1 MSVWIKAATGSDLDL
16 FTLFE
21 KTAAT
26 QPDKIAFKAD
36 GGKGRHY
43 TFNEV
48 RRIALDRAGGLVAEP
63 FAELK
68 EIGLLS
74 ANRPEWCIAYLAIL
88 AAGKTVVPIDANL
101 KPNEIDYII
110 SHADL
115 KAVFVSGQFESRI
128 AQQHPQLSMF
138 SFEEQSSRN
147 WLNLDGDPSSL
158 EKPDQS
164 TVATLIYTSGTTGDP
179 KAVELT
185 HRNLVANLEGIYDAI
200 EFYDTD
206 SFLSVLPLH
215 HTFEAT
221 VGFLTPLTL
230 GLTVTYARSLK
241 SREILED
248 LANNETTVLI
258 GVPLLF
264 EKMYHS
270 MRRGIAAAP
279 FHRRFLLSILK
290 ALSLIGWK
298 LGRKWG
304 KPLFAALRRKI
315 GLGSLRIFVSGG
327 AAIPPQVA
335 RFFNLLGFDFLQGYG
350 LTETAP
356 VLSVNRQHDIK
367 FGSVG
372 PPLKNVEIKIFEPDS
387 TGTGEIIARG
397 ENITPGYRDQPEKT
411 AELLRDGWLHTGDL
425 GRIKKGHLW
434 ITGRMKNLIVSAAG
448 KNIYPEQIEEKL
460 LESGYVMEAVVF
472 GRKKTGKQG
481 EEVRALIVPDLE
493 QFKADFAMSP
503 VKPDMDLIEATI
515 KNEVAQANSQMADF
529 KRISTW
535 EVQVNELEKT
545 STKKVKRYL
554 YK

>member
-1 MSVWIKAATGSDLDL
+1 
-16 FTLFE
+16 
-21 KTAAT
+21 
-26 QPDKIAFKAD
+26 
-36 GGKGRHY
+36 
-43 TFNEV
+43 
-48 RRIALDRAGGLVAEP
+48 
-63 FAELK
+63 
-68 EIGLLS
+68 
-74 ANRPEWCIAYLAIL
+74 
-88 AAGKTVVPIDANL
+88 
-101 KPNEIDYII
+101 
-110 SHADL
+110 
-115 KAVFVSGQFESRI
+115 
-128 AQQHPQLSMF
+128 
-138 SFEEQSSRN
+138 
-147 WLNLDGDPSSL
+147 
-158 EKPDQS
+158 
-164 TVATLIYTSGTTGDP
+164 
-179 KAVELT
+179 
-185 HRNLVANLEGIYDAI
+185 
-200 EFYDTD
+200 
-206 SFLSVLPLH
+206 
-215 HTFEAT
+215 
-221 VGFLTPLTL
+221 
-230 GLTVTYARSLK
+230 
-241 SREILED
+241 
-248 LANNETTVLI
+248 
-258 GVPLLF
+258 
-264 EKMYHS
+264 KMYHS

-397 ENITPGYRDQPEKT
+397 ENITPGYRDQPGKT

-503 VKPDMDLIEATI
+503 VQPDVDLIEATI